1 MSKSL
6 TKKNYE
12 YELKNLKKTY
22 KIEALAC
29 ILVFSQNRQFRRKRS
44 RVKVDAHA
52 IRRGLLLVIRTFDVF
67 GDT

>member
-1 MSKSL
+1 MMKKILIPFL
-6 TKKNYE
+6 T
-12 YELKNLKKTY
+12 
-22 KIEALAC
+22 IIG